1 MGKFVI
7 DIEIEAPIEKV
18 FAFLSDPKSNEK
30 VFPEEDKV
38 KIEVLSKGPPGVGT
52 KFRFT
57 GLLAGQKIHSD
68 AEYVEFEKN
77 RRFVERQTEGDMKK
91 WEQTFVFKATG
102 KGTKVNLIT
111 EYQLPYSILGKI
123 IDRLKAGKEI
133 QTSVKAST
141 EKAKEILEER
151 KTR

>member
-7 DIEIEAPIEKV
+7 DTEIKAPIEKV
-18 FAFLSDPKSNEK
+18 FAFISDPKSNEK
-30 VFPEEDKV
+30 IFPKEDEV
-38 KIEVLSKGPPGVGT
+38 KIEILSKGQPGLGT

-57 GLLAGQKIHSD
+57 GLLSGQKIKSE

-91 WEQTFVFKATG
+91 WEQTFVFEATG
-102 KGTKVNLIT
+102 KGTKVNLTT

-133 QTSVKAST
+133 QTSVEAAI
-141 EKAKEILEER
+141 EKTKEILEER
-151 KTR
+151 